1 MDIDSYKR
9 IIYIYNMYIICIYTY
24 RERERLILNH
34 FEPFPLRKNVEVFTR
49 GLN

>member
-9 IIYIYNMYIICIYTY
+9 IIYIICTLYVYIHI
-24 RERERLILNH
+24 ERERLILNH